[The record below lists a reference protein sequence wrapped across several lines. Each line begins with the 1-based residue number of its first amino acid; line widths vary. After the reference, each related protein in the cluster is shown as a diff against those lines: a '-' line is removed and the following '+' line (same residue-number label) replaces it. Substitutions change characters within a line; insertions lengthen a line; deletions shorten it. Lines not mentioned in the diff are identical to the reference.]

1 MYIDREEYIKHI
13 NDPIDKITIRRIL
26 DKIEQT
32 LQKHTIESTNF
43 LNPHEIYLAKSVLN
57 RFSDLNYLISGGYE
71 KAERKIITIYPEYY
85 FEDDIDIAVSPL
97 KISGEIKHLTHKD
110 YLGSV
115 LSLGLE
121 RDKIGDILIYKEY
134 SIVMVKKELE
144 NYIIFNLNKIKNIN
158 VKTSISAIEEIKAP
172 EMKYKE
178 SIEFLLSLRLDSI
191 ISATFNLSRKESF
204 KIIKREDVKVNF
216 ELIDKPSREIQIG
229 DLISVRGFGRFI
241 LYDIKGKSKGDR
253 FICIVRTIL

>member
-1 MYIDREEYIKHI
+1 
-13 NDPIDKITIRRIL
+13 
-26 DKIEQT
+26 
-32 LQKHTIESTNF
+32 
-43 LNPHEIYLAKSVLN
+43 
-57 RFSDLNYLISGGYE
+57 
-71 KAERKIITIYPEYY
+71 
-85 FEDDIDIAVSPL
+85 
-97 KISGEIKHLTHKD
+97 
-110 YLGSV
+110 
-115 LSLGLE
+115 
-121 RDKIGDILIYKEY
+121 
-134 SIVMVKKELE
+134 MVKKELE